1 MNNFL
6 CRSALSKFAEKEEI
20 GKIFTLVAF
29 AQCTEKFI
37 GVPLTTAVF
46 NATLDIDPGI
56 VFYFMAFLMVPVF
69 AISLYLDLIFRL
81 PNCSQEPRE

>member
-20 GKIFTLVAF
+20 GKIFTLIAF
-29 AQCTEKFI
+29 AQCSEKFI
-37 GVPLTTAVF
+37 GVPLTTAMF

-69 AISLYLDLIFRL
+69 AISLYLDLILRL
-81 PNCSQEPRE
+81 PDYSDKHN